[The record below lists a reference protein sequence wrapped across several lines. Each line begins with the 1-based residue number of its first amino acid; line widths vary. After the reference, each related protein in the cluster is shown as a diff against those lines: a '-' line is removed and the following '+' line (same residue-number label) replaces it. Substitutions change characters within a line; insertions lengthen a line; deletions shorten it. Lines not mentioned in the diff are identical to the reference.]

1 MNNQIIIYLIKHN
14 RSYTKPMYREL
25 RAKEQGLSLN
35 KFRKLLYQ
43 MSINDEIV
51 CNVETETDLPYWSSK

>member
-1 MNNQIIIYLIKHN
+1 
-14 RSYTKPMYREL
+14 MYREL

>member
-1 MNNQIIIYLIKHN
+1 MNNQIITYLINHSK
-14 RSYTKPMYREL
+14 SYTKPMYREL

-43 MSINDEIV
+43 MSLNDEIV
-51 CNVETETDLPYWSSK
+51 YNVETETDLPYWSSK